1 MLFLIDPGN
10 PAVAGGNASRPLAG
24 GRDGMGGL
32 RAIRADVVAH
42 SAPGY
47 GPAQRNIIQ
56 FYGFVCDAN

>member
-32 RAIRADVVAH
+32 RAIRADVLAH

-47 GPAQRNIIQ
+47 GPAQ
-56 FYGFVCDAN
+56 